1 MVTSSGMWAQS
12 IISNVAT
19 LHCRPGQRGG
29 VYSDFTY
36 SESPNFNYIGCKTM
50 PDDVY
55 FDDILLLSDEGK
67 DLEISGSKYLVV
79 QIDKTNQYVNHVEL
93 KIETPPPLSTGTN
106 LAAYHSIG
114 IYSDESGLY
123 LYGTVVKTDSLY
135 LNEKLLRSVN
145 KSMGFI
151 LQFDESLNL
160 VDEFYFQ
167 EKNPNIEVWLKEI
180 YIKDNRLV
188 LFGSFLGR
196 GEAFIQPMDI
206 ANESIFPILIGGE
219 NLTEFVIALDRKSKK
234 IVRHIPFIQA
244 SVGFFSLNDIDEDDD
259 GNIYVATKNNGGKF
273 IVAGKTVPIN
283 RHFDYGAVSF
293 SIDTLDKLNFI
304 MNYEGYGVEDVT
316 MIKGSCDENVYEVG
330 YMTYFAPIMHEIY
343 MYMNYDSIRIN
354 ERNSEFILK
363 RDKSGN
369 LQWFKYSGCNTGYD
383 SWLSMDCSHQDY
395 LVMGGFTWCSEKF
408 EQKGVIRFID
418 KSTGLQLKEYLLVK
432 DTFVTGFA
440 VHRVKYQADG
450 SFKVLAYLG
459 AQTRVKG
466 PSYFNLAGQSVKLPT
481 DGSLFIFDFRPSLLK
496 TEENKNGGVILFP
509 NPVSVGETVRID
521 NENAGVE
528 EYKFLDIMGRIVKE
542 VKGPETVV
550 DLVSGM
556 YFLTT
561 SDRKIIGKIV
571 VVR

>member
-1 MVTSSGMWAQS
+1 
-12 IISNVAT
+12 
-19 LHCRPGQRGG
+19 
-29 VYSDFTY
+29 
-36 SESPNFNYIGCKTM
+36 
-50 PDDVY
+50 
-55 FDDILLLSDEGK
+55 
-67 DLEISGSKYLVV
+67 
-79 QIDKTNQYVNHVEL
+79 
-93 KIETPPPLSTGTN
+93 
-106 LAAYHSIG
+106 
-114 IYSDESGLY
+114 
-123 LYGTVVKTDSLY
+123 
-135 LNEKLLRSVN
+135 
-145 KSMGFI
+145 MGFI